1 MAQTITSLSALIVIF
16 ILVLFVPLVIVAFN
30 KKYQP
35 ETGKPI
41 TQPVQTQNGL
51 IPIPQTFLSF
61 FTDVMTLLIQRC
73 HLHEGTW
80 RKIKTDKKERR
91 KVVKLL
97 DETVDTYYPEI
108 DMNKGDDFMP
118 ESAYENPPWYRNSL
132 GFRSLLSRLVELTQV
147 YMYRESKYYQSQ
159 DLHSKMDA
167 IMVHIMTKF
176 PEDKV
181 PDDPKPWGGL
191 LWLTFSM
198 YMPRSMLMWILAR
211 NSYVSVNPSSR
222 LSNGKKIYPLDTLRF
237 IKNSDT
243 IDAVDRIAGSLM
255 DKLYSYPP
263 DPDSCATTQCHIIS
277 MGTARADSSL
287 LSLPWLICRILKTLF
302 DTPFQMDELLTS
314 FKLTNQAIQ
323 NTEIPEDSI
332 VHLLKSYFK
341 SNVARKLYTPDELGE
356 RRYLHILF
364 RDGTVL
370 YRHMRFDFQISLD
383 VQLYNRL
390 VGKLLLPENNW
401 IATDNLLRKCAFSKM
416 ETPFLEIH
424 PQRYYINPYSRA
436 STNSIYGEYGA
447 FCMNISAFASMKQ
460 RSWSFCYRAQKL
472 PFPILVHTEDGT
484 YEIGDLILYSK
495 EMLDKYSGEYNE
507 FVQYVYKP
515 GVLRSTATKDR
526 IFAAITSSSDTPIYP
541 TRAEALTVHLN
552 DSLEHAAAGLITT
565 FQLDY
570 DEVKFLPV
578 DAPSKQQNREL
589 PAQAVKYVAQEFILI
604 TQYGAHICVLV
615 NYNEKTD
622 TQQDEEQVWVGL
634 GHTYNTSKE
643 SHQIETV
650 KANQTYHVGSWI
662 VHLVTG
668 FSEIEINEFT
678 DKSGVQQYGL
688 RGLASTKDIIAYS
701 ILHSNL
707 PNAETSTSSDSTNGP
722 PTTNELTKQP
732 TMTRADALSKI
743 EANLDTTDWTLS
755 AKNGKLYLFDKRS
768 NTLKI
773 GLPVPIDFPETTLLN
788 RAELR
793 NMIGDETKLTYRVR
807 SRSDALLPSNYTE
820 QQNSDAAKTDVAP
833 LDNPKADA
841 NDQTVNYKIAIR
853 LDEAYPDLRMDQLSN
868 KQKLLEY
875 ERSAY
880 EVRVDEVPMFPNAQ
894 K

>member
-1 MAQTITSLSALIVIF
+1 M
-16 ILVLFVPLVIVAFN
+16 LFVPLVIVAFN

-41 TQPVQTQNGL
+41 TQPVQTQNGF

-61 FTDVMTLLIQRC
+61 FTEVMTLIIQRC
-73 HLHEGTW
+73 HLHERTW
-80 RKIKTDKKERR
+80 RKIKTDKQERK
-91 KVVKLL
+91 KVIKLL

-222 LSNGKKIYPLDTLRF
+222 LSNGKKINPLDTLRF

-243 IDAVDRIAGSLM
+243 IDDVDRIAGSLM

-287 LSLPWLICRILKTLF
+287 LSFSWLICRILKTLF
-302 DTPFQMDELLTS
+302 DTPLQMDELLTS

-323 NTEIPEDSI
+323 NTEIPEDTI
-332 VHLLKSYFK
+332 VQLLKPYFK

-364 RDGTVL
+364 RDGTVI

-390 VGKLLLPENNW
+390 VGK
-401 IATDNLLRKCAFSKM
+401 
-416 ETPFLEIH
+416 
-424 PQRYYINPYSRA
+424 
-436 STNSIYGEYGA
+436 
-447 FCMNISAFASMKQ
+447 

-526 IFAAITSSSDTPIYP
+526 ILAAITSSSDTPIYP

-578 DAPSKQQNREL
+578 NAPSKQQNFARASCEIRRARVYTHHAARRAYMRARQLQRENRH
-589 PAQAVKYVAQEFILI
+589 PKRR
-604 TQYGAHICVLV
+604 GAS
-615 NYNEKTD
+615 
-622 TQQDEEQVWVGL
+622 VGRFGSHVQHL
-634 GHTYNTSKE
+634 QGIASNRNRESKP
-643 SHQIETV
+643 
-650 KANQTYHVGSWI
+650 
-662 VHLVTG
+662 
-668 FSEIEINEFT
+668 
-678 DKSGVQQYGL
+678 D
-688 RGLASTKDIIAYS
+688 
-701 ILHSNL
+701 
-707 PNAETSTSSDSTNGP
+707 
-722 PTTNELTKQP
+722 
-732 TMTRADALSKI
+732 
-743 EANLDTTDWTLS
+743 
-755 AKNGKLYLFDKRS
+755 
-768 NTLKI
+768 
-773 GLPVPIDFPETTLLN
+773 VP
-788 RAELR
+788 RR
-793 NMIGDETKLTYRVR
+793 
-807 SRSDALLPSNYTE
+807 
-820 QQNSDAAKTDVAP
+820 
-833 LDNPKADA
+833 
-841 NDQTVNYKIAIR
+841 
-853 LDEAYPDLRMDQLSN
+853 
-868 KQKLLEY
+868 
-875 ERSAY
+875 
-880 EVRVDEVPMFPNAQ
+880 
-894 K
+894 